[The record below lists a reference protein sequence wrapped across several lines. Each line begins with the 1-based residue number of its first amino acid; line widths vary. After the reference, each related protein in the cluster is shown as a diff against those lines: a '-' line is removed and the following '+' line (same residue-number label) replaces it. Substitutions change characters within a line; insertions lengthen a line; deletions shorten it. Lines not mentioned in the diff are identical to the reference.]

1 MIVNSS
7 NSYHRFAKNQVQ
19 KALAR
24 RISRV
29 FRARQCSRKGA
40 RRVEERKKKKT
51 KMTTPEF
58 HRFLVRHVSNIFE
71 LSLAIAR
78 NGATPESRFIMCLAY
93 KIYHQVK
100 YQRLNANT
108 CIVAAILF
116 SAHPYIDRTTV
127 RSN

>member
-1 MIVNSS
+1 MCVRGYFVLGSA
-7 NSYHRFAKNQVQ
+7 RV
-19 KALAR
+19 KALDDL
-24 RISRV
+24 
-29 FRARQCSRKGA
+29 KK
-40 RRVEERKKKKT
+40 EERKKKKT
-51 KMTTPEF
+51 KMTKPEF

-93 KIYHQVK
+93 KIYNQVK

-127 RSN
+127 RSNTR

>member
-1 MIVNSS
+1 MN
-7 NSYHRFAKNQVQ
+7 
-19 KALAR
+19 
-24 RISRV
+24 
-29 FRARQCSRKGA
+29 
-40 RRVEERKKKKT
+40 
-51 KMTTPEF
+51 TPEF

-127 RSN
+127 RSNTGGEPELRVYSEVIATTVINKLILLLKINYSNVKIM